1 MKIKIGKVSRL
12 GYGLSAVALTIAI
25 GASMVV
31 PGLSKQADAAQVTTR
46 SIKMSSAAPS
56 ATGVSYELT
65 FTPATTQATTGGLI
79 VDFCGDTPLIG
90 ASCAFAAGTVPNV
103 ASAAAST
110 GTLATVGSGTPV
122 HTLKVTGLSFTAS
135 TPFTITFTGMAN
147 PTTATSFY
155 ARILTYS
162 SSANANGYVPANT
175 TGGATTTGTYLDY
188 GGAALS
194 TATNVTVTARVMETL
209 TFCASSQSLAS
220 TDCATNAGANPP
232 AIDLGTGSPTPTLSP
247 NNVDTNSIYTQI
259 STNAQTGAVVRLKAL
274 NSCANGGLSAD
285 GGTTCAIPGVGSSA
299 TAIVAGTAAFGLR
312 VAAGTLSS
320 GGTGASTA
328 TTPYNHASN
337 YGMDG
342 TSVTSTYG
350 DDLFSTGSSF
360 ASPAPC
366 SLVNNQFTFA
376 ATPSLTTPAG
386 IYTANES
393 LIATGTF

>member
-1 MKIKIGKVSRL
+1 MKIKTGNISRFT
-12 GYGLSAVALTIAI
+12 YGLAAFALTAAFT
-25 GASMVV
+25 ASMVV

-46 SIKMSSAAPS
+46 SIKMSSATPG
-56 ATGVSYELT
+56 ATGVSYEVT
-65 FTPATTQATTGGLI
+65 FTPATTQLTTGGLI

-90 ASCAFAAGTVPNV
+90 ATCAFAAGTVPNV
-103 ASAAAST
+103 SSAASVT
-110 GTLATVGSGTPV
+110 GTVAAIGSGTPV
-122 HTLKVTGLSFTAS
+122 HTIKVTGLSFTAS
-135 TPFTITFTGMAN
+135 TPFTITFTGIAN
-147 PTTATSFY
+147 PSTATSFY

-162 SSANANGYVPANT
+162 STANANGYVQADT
-175 TGGATTTGTYLDY
+175 TGGATTPGTYLDY

-194 TATNVTVTARVMETL
+194 TATNVTITARVMETL
-209 TFCASSQSLAS
+209 TFCASSQSLSA

-247 NNVDTNSIYTQI
+247 NNVDTNSVYTQI
-259 STNAQTGAVVRLKAL
+259 STNAQTGATVRLKAL

-285 GGTTCAIPGVGSSA
+285 GGTTCAIPGVGSSV

-328 TTPYNHASN
+328 TAPYNDGTN

-350 DDLFSTGSSF
+350 DDLFATGASF